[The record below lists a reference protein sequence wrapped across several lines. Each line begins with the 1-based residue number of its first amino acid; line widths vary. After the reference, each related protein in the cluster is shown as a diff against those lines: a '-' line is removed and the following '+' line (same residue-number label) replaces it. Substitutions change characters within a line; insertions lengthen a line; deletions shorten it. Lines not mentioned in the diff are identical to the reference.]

1 LGLQGMP
8 RRYYTYPE
16 AAGWGFW
23 NFVETVGSFMIAA
36 SILVFMWNLVRSISR
51 GREAGPDPWD
61 ARTLE
66 WAMSSPP
73 PHYNFA
79 EVPEVRHRD
88 ELWHRKYAEDER
100 GRPVPVVAG
109 AENGHDHEAEEDEE
123 RHDIHMPD
131 PSYFPL
137 LAALGLPVIGYG
149 LIYFWPVAIVGG
161 LITLSGLFGWSLEP
175 VAEE

>member
-1 LGLQGMP
+1 MP
-8 RRYYTYPE
+8 RRYYTYPAE
-16 AAGWGFW
+16 AGWGFW
-23 NFVETVGSFMIAA
+23 NLVETIGSFIIAA
-36 SILVFMWNLVRSISR
+36 SILVFMVNVVRSLSR
-51 GREAGPDPWD
+51 GREAGADPWD

-66 WAMSSPP
+66 WSIPSPP

-79 EVPEVRHRD
+79 EIPAVHHRD

-109 AENGHDHEAEEDEE
+109 AADAHHEGDDDAH
-123 RHDIHMPD
+123 HDIHMPD

-137 LAALGLPVIGYG
+137 LAALGIPIIGYG

-161 LITLSGLFGWSLEP
+161 LISIAGLFGWSLEP
-175 VAEE
+175 VAEG